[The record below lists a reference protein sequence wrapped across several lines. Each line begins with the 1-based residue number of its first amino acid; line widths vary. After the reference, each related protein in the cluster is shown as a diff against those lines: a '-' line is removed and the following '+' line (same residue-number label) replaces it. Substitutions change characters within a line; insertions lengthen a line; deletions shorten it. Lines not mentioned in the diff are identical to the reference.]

1 MRNKASIEIPEHW
14 QAVFYRYCRPATLVW
29 PLLAAMAFIA
39 WNRGLAL
46 LYALCALVLAALL
59 LSLFTKWRLRQIR
72 TQVNP
77 IAPVHVGQPQ
87 TVSLELQAD
96 KPIYGCQLVIRDI
109 HATSSLNDASGHNQ
123 KISDQQIND
132 LRFQAL
138 VITSQP
144 SKLTCSFTPD
154 RRGIWQLNQL
164 LAESAYPFGLIR
176 WQQKV
181 AIEPIT
187 HIVYPALVPIKSLP
201 RAWLSGSEQ
210 HAHFT
215 ARHKGAGEL
224 LLGLRDYQTGDA
236 FRHIDWRASAR
247 SGDVKVREFE
257 QLEHPHLCL
266 MINNHESLNIGEAP
280 ANALEHSLIL
290 AASLARFALQ
300 AGLGLSVYLP
310 DGQYMTISRHHQLQ
324 YFFEALAG
332 ITPSTNT
339 TESFTP
345 KAGCICVS
353 VQTDKHLMS
362 ITPTP
367 AKHWRIIFDSESYL
381 KPLSRK
387 KVDKPVMS
395 GNEVTIPVGAHS
407 SLTEVF
413 NG

>member
-1 MRNKASIEIPEHW
+1 MSNKASIEIPEHW
-14 QAVFYRYCRPATLVW
+14 QALFYRYCRPATLVW

-46 LYALCALVLAALL
+46 LYALCALVIAALL
-59 LSLFTKWRLRQIR
+59 LSLFTKWRLRQVR
-72 TQVNP
+72 AEVSP
-77 IAPVHVGQPQ
+77 ITPVHVGQPQ
-87 TVSLELQAD
+87 TVELTLQAR
-96 KPIYGCQLVIRDI
+96 KPIYGCQLVVRDT
-109 HATSSLNDASGHNQ
+109 HAAPSFNDASGHNQ
-123 KISDQQIND
+123 QILDQQIND
-132 LRFQAL
+132 LRLHAL
-138 VITSQP
+138 AITSQP

-181 AIEPIT
+181 VIEPSA
-187 HIVYPALVPIKSLP
+187 HIVYPALIPIKSLP
-201 RAWLSGSEQ
+201 SAWLSGSEQ

-247 SGDVKVREFE
+247 SGNVKVREFE
-257 QLEHPHLCL
+257 QLEHPHLSL
-266 MINNHESLNIGEAP
+266 IIHNHESLNIGEAP

-300 AGLGLSVYLP
+300 AGLGLSAYLP
-310 DGQYMTISRHHQLQ
+310 DGQYMTISGHHQLQ

-332 ITPSTNT
+332 ITSSTKT
-339 TESFTP
+339 TASFTP

-353 VQTDKHLMS
+353 FQSDKYPMS
-362 ITPTP
+362 IAPTR

-387 KVDKPVMS
+387 KVDKPVMT

-407 SLTEVF
+407 ALAEVF